1 MSRYLSALQLTG
13 NWVLMLMLA
22 AIAGGGIAHGI
33 ADIPVPARQIILA
46 ASCTLTGFLLLG
58 LADSRCPLRELSVIR
73 WCVLA
78 AAGCFLLM
86 LPYIFST
93 ALLVNAAYVSL
104 GVFILM
110 LLLCSLLLL
119 AQTLL
124 GDEPRAALLV
134 TLLASA
140 CSTAPL
146 WLGPLAELAGS
157 NQQLVDAIV
166 AISPLSYLALLAD
179 YDYLRSAWFYQHT
192 PFGGL
197 RYNYPSTISLT
208 SAYLTLT
215 ALLLA
220 ARWQLQWKGRQV
232 PGHLHD
238 YSA

>member
-1 MSRYLSALQLTG
+1 MFRHITTLQLTG
-13 NWVLMLMLA
+13 NWVLMLLLA
-22 AIAGGGIAHGI
+22 GIAGTGIAHGI
-33 ADIPVPARQIILA
+33 TDIPVPARQIILA
-46 ASCTLTGFLLLG
+46 ASCILTGLLLPG
-58 LADSRCPLRELSVIR
+58 MVDSRSPFLELSLAR
-73 WCVLA
+73 WCVLTA
-78 AAGCFLLM
+78 TASFLLM
-86 LPYIFST
+86 MPYAFRT
-93 ALLVNAAYVSL
+93 AQLVNSVYVSL
-104 GVFILM
+104 GVFILL

-119 AQTLL
+119 ATALL
-124 GDEPRAALLV
+124 GDEPTAALLV

-179 YDYLRSAWFYQHT
+179 YDYLRSAWFYQHS
-192 PFGGL
+192 PFGSL
-197 RYNYPSTISLT
+197 RYNYPSTLSLT

-220 ARWQLQWKGRQV
+220 ARWQLQRKGRQV
-232 PGHLHD
+232 SGHLHD